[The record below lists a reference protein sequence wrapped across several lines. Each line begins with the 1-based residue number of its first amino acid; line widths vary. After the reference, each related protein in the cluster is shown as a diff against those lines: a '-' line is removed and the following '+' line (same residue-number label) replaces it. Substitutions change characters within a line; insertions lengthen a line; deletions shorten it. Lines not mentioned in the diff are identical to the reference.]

1 MTNCMKLESRQLII
15 NFKFVEQKLI
25 EHKTHPVHLHFHAE
39 TMDMHGQARM
49 LILDNIKCIFT

>member
-1 MTNCMKLESRQLII
+1 MKLESRQLII